1 MVNVHSYA
9 LRLESAFQLSP
20 ENRYV
25 TADDFVLDFEDALY
39 RGLESF
45 ANVGLLSRNSVKE
58 IVENYTLLGKTL
70 HGILETDEGVE
81 QIKELIGQIRAFKGR
96 EQEGNAE

>member
-25 TADDFVLDFEDALY
+25 TADDFVSDFENALY
-39 RGLESF
+39 RGFESF
-45 ANVGLLSRNSVKE
+45 TNVGLLSRNTMKE
-58 IVENYTLLGKTL
+58 IVEHYTLFGKTL
-70 HGILETDEGVE
+70 REMLETDDGAE
-81 QIKELIGQIRAFKGR
+81 QIKELIGQIRAFKGL
-96 EQEGNAE
+96 EQEGDAE

>member
-9 LRLESAFQLSP
+9 LQLEFAFQLSP
-20 ENRYV
+20 KNRYV
-25 TADDFVLDFEDALY
+25 IADDFVLDFEDALY
-39 RGLESF
+39 RGFESF
-45 ANVGLLSRNSVKE
+45 TNAGLLSKNTMKE
-58 IVENYTLLGKTL
+58 IVEHYTLFGKTL
-70 HGILETDEGVE
+70 RQILETDDGVE